1 MKVNLVSI
9 GNSKGIRIPR
19 SIIKACGFGDQVEM
33 RVDQVEM
40 RVGEGVVVLAPAR
53 TARQGWE
60 EAFAKMAATGDDALI
75 VPEHL
80 EHEWDA
86 EEWEW

>member
-9 GNSKGIRIPR
+9 GNSKGVRIPR

-33 RVDQVEM
+33 RVS
-40 RVGEGVVVLAPAR
+40 EGKVVLTPAR
-53 TARQGWE
+53 NLREGWNR
-60 EAFAKMAATGDDALI
+60 AFERMAAAGDDALL
-75 VPEHL
+75 VPESL
-80 EHEWDA
+80 AHEWDQ